1 MDMTHLM
8 DANIVIAI
16 LKGQADGQRAAGRL
30 AALPAEQVAV
40 CSLVE
45 PELWHGA
52 EKYQV
57 QQRRRDELREFLAPH
72 DSLPFDSLC
81 VPHYA
86 RIRHHLEQQ
95 GQMIGGND
103 LMIAAIALAHDLSLV
118 THNGGEF
125 RRVPDLRV
133 EDWIG

>member
-1 MDMTHLM
+1 M
-8 DANIVIAI
+8 
-16 LKGQADGQRAAGRL
+16 
-30 AALPAEQVAV
+30 AALPAAQVAV
-40 CSLVE
+40 CSVVE
-45 PELWHGA
+45 AELWHGA
-52 EKYQV
+52 EKYRV
-57 QQRRRDELREFLAPH
+57 QQRRRDELCEFLAPH
-72 DSLPFDSLC
+72 ESLPFDSRC

-103 LMIAAIALAHDLSLV
+103 LMIAAIALAHDLTLA

-133 EDWIG
+133 EDWVE